1 MKKLQKKN
9 PQNNALVWVLSY
21 CYCQCGCNGIC
32 NCDPIPTHQIQSGVT
47 SQGKDTSSTSNNGSI
62 ASTYSPR

>member
-9 PQNNALVWVLSY
+9 LQNNALVWVLSY